1 MNELDHN
8 QEKNQT
14 AVDEKKNLRA
24 IIVTLDDI
32 VEYNRVK
39 ELSDYFWQ
47 KNTALTLMNEQVYKG
62 SIIIFRPP

>member
-1 MNELDHN
+1 MISECMNQLDHN

-14 AVDEKKNLRA
+14 TIEEKRNLRA

-39 ELSDYFWQ
+39 ELADLV
-47 KNTALTLMNEQVYKG
+47 K
-62 SIIIFRPP
+62 IP

>member
-1 MNELDHN
+1 MISYTMNQLDHN

-14 AVDEKKNLRA
+14 AIEERRDLRR

-39 ELSDYFWQ
+39 
-47 KNTALTLMNEQVYKG
+47 
-62 SIIIFRPP
+62 